1 MMDPP
6 LTSKVIRAPSLK
18 RGQENVR
25 IQDRIKLERVL
36 GVTVSSNAALDC
48 DQTNG
53 LVAYPAG
60 CTVVLF
66 NPRKNSQTHVLNG
79 CRKTVTSLALSGD
92 GKLLATG
99 ECGHVPNVRVWD
111 VSDPQ
116 NAVQIAE
123 FPGHKYGINC
133 VAFSPG
139 NKYVVSVGSQHDMIV
154 NVWDWRNNVKV
165 ASNKVSS
172 KVKAVSFAENGNY
185 FVTVGNRHV
194 KFWYLE
200 YSRSAKYKEPV
211 PLMGRSAILG
221 EQRNNDFVD
230 VACGRGEMA
239 DSTYAITKTGLLCEF
254 NNRRLLD
261 KWVELRTISAN
272 CMAVGAEY
280 IFIGCAEGIVR
291 CFSPVSLEFVTTLPR
306 THYLGV
312 DVAQGLTISHMS
324 QHPASAKYPDT
335 IALAFDECHHKLTC
349 VYNDHSIY
357 VWDVKDIR
365 RVGKSHSFLYHSACI
380 WGVEMYPTGSDAVS
394 AMPPGSFVT
403 CSSDD
408 TIRVWNLERDLQSDD
423 TMYRRN
429 IYSNELLKVLYI
441 DPELTYLKDLDLAA
455 AGSAEKSDA
464 SYDGRNGVRSI
475 RISPDGKHLASGD
488 RSGNIRIHEISTLE
502 EVCRVEAHD
511 AEVLCL
517 EYSRYSR
524 FSKEDTPKLLASASR
539 DRLIHVFSVDHGYN
553 FVQTLDDHSSSI
565 TAVRF
570 FNPTNQTNQ
579 IQMVSCGADKSIIFR
594 QLQGTP
600 GGSPQFA
607 RGHNAA
613 GKTTLYDME
622 VDSSQKHVLTA
633 CQDRNIRVYNVAT
646 AKHSKT
652 FKGSA
657 GEDGSLI
664 KVVLDASGIY
674 VATSCTD
681 KTLCVY
687 DYYSG
692 ECMATMLG
700 HSELVT
706 GLRFSPDCR
715 HLVSAS
721 GDGCVFVWKVPH
733 DMVVTMQARL
743 AQQAMRA
750 GKRPPLVNGGGV
762 AVHLDN
768 ETFGA
773 PPPEFLD
780 PNANPTPQGTSI
792 DYRFSVGQLPL
803 WAKKQITTATA
814 TEEASPLG
822 SGVRTLGV
830 DLPKGRWAQ
839 RVQQSDG
846 ITVKSVY
853 DSDPVIP
860 FPAPRVGGGVDSD
873 GAGGGGGSKDS
884 SIDSGTETKC
894 SSDYRRDTIIIKRD
908 EDENEFQPCPDS
920 YRELAD
926 DSKQVMGGNVT
937 ITRGS
942 NFSELT
948 RQSRSRHHTD
958 DSSLGSFKFEDH
970 ESTEHDGDV
979 EDYSEGENGTTGSEK
994 SHHHHPLM
1002 YYPPTEDI
1010 VSNQFTVNAMDVEEL
1025 RRSQRRLKK
1034 PRAGDAARSNE
1045 LTASGS
1051 QDDSD
1056 SEGGAS
1062 TPSAERNPLS
1072 MLSEAS
1078 SEGFDQLANQSHRE
1092 KYLKSA
1098 FESLSGA
1105 EEPTNISKT
1114 TSISSK
1120 FHGRTNSTGESGS
1133 SRARNVAVINAAKH
1147 TRGDTDATKK
1157 REELQRRIEET
1168 RRKLQSVGYRSSL
1181 KSSQSISDLSSHIPS
1196 EKHHRQGRLNA
1207 GNRIG
1212 LTIQSNRLINTN
1224 KPPPNP
1230 KPKFNPNQLANR
1242 VPLTGNASSKFETP
1256 REKILPKSQTT
1267 ACISEKIKPKTNP
1280 KRPITLSLKKT
1291 EKYKLTLN
1299 KANQSLPESPVCEE
1313 LKILKE
1319 RCRKN
1324 ANRFARFAAKRK
1336 SCSYFIGLDDNE
1348 AELENITKSFESL
1361 PAMNEHVEHKLAE
1374 MSGNDD
1380 DGNGSFSD
1388 DSLEGDFKNPPR
1400 RCVSDYLIFNYPELS
1415 ENQNYPNY
1423 QNLCK
1428 RILTQSQESILSD
1441 VSVESF
1447 SKGSAEILD
1456 YNFEHERHSSASFFL
1471 SRRKMQACRSQES
1484 ILTDESDYQM
1494 FPLRE
1499 TTDHR
1504 STESVLTDDSDSLV
1518 KSAPLEV
1525 LFDSHY
1531 KRKRQNSETYN
1542 DHSTNIGKSKSKNT
1556 PNDCDE
1562 PNQLRA
1568 VFRSKSLQ
1576 DTRINAVKPMIN
1588 NYLES
1593 DGAQQKTSIYYDYY
1607 LEDDIKGS
1615 TKAENSRDSDTKS
1628 KNNSAK
1634 LLSEPKSLLM
1644 LNDFVAHKPPKP
1656 KRNSARTQSMRNRA
1670 RPAWNK
1676 YNMDT
1681 SQSQYSECLKNY
1693 HCTEYSHNTEALSSS
1708 DHVMTQDA
1716 PSSSIKSDDTE
1727 SDRRRHRSED
1737 NLKKFEKF
1745 VRCSNYSSPSNDSQ
1759 MDKTKYLSLPMKQE
1773 KQRAYFESGSGYDAK
1788 SNFKTENYKN
1798 TESEDLATD
1807 NKLEPVGHNSG
1818 QEDEHHKHFVSQI
1831 PTKDTPEQ
1839 YDSLEPN
1846 MDPSHDFQS
1855 SENAKSISTAQ
1866 SESKHILM
1874 GDKNVDI
1881 RISRAIEGTVKLLSK
1896 EFENLVRRETYF
1908 AQTKD
1913 FKQVRSQDTNE
1924 NFAKLEAERDTKCW
1938 MFKRELRGQS
1948 GEDSDCA
1955 DISTVDKSVLES
1967 GSSTSASS
1975 CTNSPKRLWPPASHC
1990 QSHAKWTKK
1999 LPTINQAIL
2008 PSKQHYTVGSSGGR
2022 LSSKV
2027 VDSEEE
2033 GGGMRRACSLSDLS
2047 VSPPNRLLHGPIKVS
2062 GKLSTKNGSN
2072 SSRGTGSGGNGGQSR
2087 HTMGKGYA
2095 NHMTRSSSVG
2105 VLNQQSDSE
2114 SDVGISSGSRGWN
2127 SQSSGSRISGLMR
2140 PTISSQNKANH
2151 QMKSAS
2157 STGNGLPSVL
2167 RRRGMQGAYS
2177 SVNLSQVG
2185 NHEDSSS
2192 EDTSS
2197 NGNSGKPALPPRPR
2211 SISID
2216 HSSASLSVPT
2226 AMVRRSGSTTTV
2238 TNGRGGANG
2247 SLGQGGN
2254 RLASANRN
2262 QLEPSPHELPVK
2274 DTDQAIDIASAE
2286 LVMDNSLVS
2295 TQLCHTIADELT
2307 RTADNVVQLYKRLT
2321 LDNSGDPTA
2330 TALDRDTMLRG
2341 LEASVKE
2348 AMHTLRLVA
2357 ASGANHNNDGGNT
2370 TNEATAKFEE
2380 LIAGQDQGKF
2390 VNMMQQYSELL
2401 LNLMQQRMGGA
2412 QTNHT

>member
-1 MMDPP
+1 MMEPP
-6 LTSKVIRAPSLK
+6 VTSKVLRAPNLK

-48 DQTNG
+48 DATSE

-66 NPRKNSQTHVLNG
+66 NPRKNTQAHVLNA
-79 CRKTVTSLALSGD
+79 CRKTVTSLALAGD
-92 GKLLATG
+92 GRFLATG
-99 ECGHVPNVRVWD
+99 ECGHMPNVRVWD
-111 VSDPQ
+111 ISDPY
-116 NAVQIAE
+116 NAVQFAE
-123 FPGHKYGINC
+123 FSGHKYGINC
-133 VAFSPG
+133 VAFSPS

-172 KVKAVSFAENGNY
+172 KVKAVCFAENGNY

-230 VACGRGEMA
+230 VACGRGDMA

-261 KWVELRTISAN
+261 KWVELRTSSAN
-272 CMAVGAEY
+272 CMAVGDKY

-291 CFSPVSLEFVTTLPR
+291 CFSPSTLQFITTLPR

-312 DVAQGLTISHMS
+312 DVAQGLSISHMS
-324 QHPASAKYPDT
+324 QHPTNARYPDA
-335 IALAFDECHHKLTC
+335 IALAFDERNNKLTC

-357 VWDVKDIR
+357 VWDVRDIR

-380 WGVEMYPTGSDAVS
+380 WGVEMYPTGSDS
-394 AMPPGSFVT
+394 MTSMPAGSFIT

-408 TIRVWNLERDLQSDD
+408 TIRVWNLEKDISPDD
-423 TMYRRN
+423 TLYKRN

-455 AGSAEKSDA
+455 AGSSEKSDA

-475 RISPDGKHLASGD
+475 RVSPDGKHLASGD
-488 RSGNIRIHEISTLE
+488 RSGNIRIHDLSSLE
-502 EVCRVEAHD
+502 ELCLIEAHD

-517 EYSRYSR
+517 EYSKFSRYSAEPPR
-524 FSKEDTPKLLASASR
+524 LLASASR
-539 DRLIHVFSVDHGYN
+539 DRLIHVFSVDQGYN
-553 FVQTLDDHSSSI
+553 FLQTLDDHSSSI

-570 FNPTNQTNQ
+570 FNQSNQSNQ

-594 QLQGTP
+594 QLQSTP
-600 GGSPQFA
+600 GGMPQFA
-607 RGHNAA
+607 RGHNAQ

-622 VDSSQKHVLTA
+622 VDSGQKHVLTA

-646 AKHSKT
+646 GKHSKT
-652 FKGSA
+652 FKGSV

-715 HLVSAS
+715 NLVSAS
-721 GDGCVFVWKVPH
+721 GDGCIFVWRVPR

-750 GKRPPLVNGGGV
+750 GKRPSQVNGTGIDIQ
-762 AVHLDN
+762 LDN
-768 ETFGA
+768 ETFGS

-780 PNANPTPQGTSI
+780 PNANPTSQNVGV

-803 WAKKQITTATA
+803 WAKKQINTTNADEGA
-814 TEEASPLG
+814 VLG
-822 SGVRTLGV
+822 SNVRPLGV

-839 RVQQSDG
+839 RVQQGDG

-853 DSDPVIP
+853 DSDEVIP
-860 FPAPRVGGGVDSD
+860 FPPPRGAIDSD
-873 GAGGGGGSKDS
+873 GGGGGGGSKDS

-894 SSDYRRDTIIIKRD
+894 SSDYRRETIVIKR
-908 EDENEFQPCPDS
+908 
-920 YRELAD
+920 
-926 DSKQVMGGNVT
+926 VIGGNVT
-937 ITRGS
+937 VTRGS
-942 NFSELT
+942 NITELT

-994 SHHHHPLM
+994 SHHRLM
-1002 YYPPTEDI
+1002 YYPAPEDT

-1025 RRSQRRLKK
+1025 RRSQRRQKK
-1034 PRAGDAARSNE
+1034 PRNGESGRTSE

-1078 SEGFDQLANQSHRE
+1078 SEGFDQLAKQSHRE
-1092 KYLKSA
+1092 KFLKNA

-1105 EEPTNISKT
+1105 EEPTNRSVKT
-1114 TSISSK
+1114 TSISSQ
-1120 FHGRTNSTGESGS
+1120 FHGRLSGNGDNGGNNKI
-1133 SRARNVAVINAAKH
+1133 RNAAVVNATKQA
-1147 TRGDTDATKK
+1147 RGDSDVVKK

-1168 RRKLQSVGYRSSL
+1168 RRKLQSVGYKSSL
-1181 KSSQSISDLSSHIPS
+1181 KTSQSISDLSSHIP
-1196 EKHHRQGRLNA
+1196 EKHHR
-1207 GNRIG
+1207 
-1212 LTIQSNRLINTN
+1212 SNRLSTGNKSGQQTQYSKPINPC
-1224 KPPPNP
+1224 KPIPNP
-1230 KPKFNPNQLANR
+1230 KPPLKPQQFVNKISVVGNAPLKLDIPNDNCLSKSPTTSCVNDKTKPSLSR
-1242 VPLTGNASSKFETP
+1242 PLTLT
-1256 REKILPKSQTT
+1256 
-1267 ACISEKIKPKTNP
+1267 
-1280 KRPITLSLKKT
+1280 LKKT
-1291 EKYKLTLN
+1291 EKYKLSLN
-1299 KANQSLPESPVCEE
+1299 KPNQSLPESPVCEE
-1313 LKILKE
+1313 LKLLKE
-1319 RCRKN
+1319 QCKKN
-1324 ANRFARFAAKRK
+1324 VSRFARFAQKRR

-1348 AELENITKSFESL
+1348 EDMENIAKSFESL
-1361 PAMNEHVEHKLAE
+1361 PAMNERNIENL
-1374 MSGNDD
+1374 NDPMD
-1380 DGNGSFSD
+1380 DGDEGNGNFSD

-1400 RCVSDYLIFNYPELS
+1400 RCVSDYQINMHIDHQQGTQRNYS
-1415 ENQNYPNY
+1415 TY
-1423 QNLCK
+1423 QTFSK
-1428 RILTQSQESILSD
+1428 RILTGSQESILSD
-1441 VSVESF
+1441 ASVESF

-1456 YNFEHERHSSASFFL
+1456 YSHYDNDRHSSASFFL
-1471 SRRKMQACRSQES
+1471 SRRKMQAGRSHES

-1494 FPLRE
+1494 FPLHE
-1499 TTDHR
+1499 NIDHR

-1518 KSAPLEV
+1518 KSAPLEM

-1531 KRKRQNSETYN
+1531 KRKRQNSETYSGNPNNAVIPSSNTENSAN
-1542 DHSTNIGKSKSKNT
+1542 DPTS
-1556 PNDCDE
+1556 C
-1562 PNQLRA
+1562 RA

-1576 DTRINAVKPMIN
+1576 DTRISQARNENSYSEDNAQP
-1588 NYLES
+1588 
-1593 DGAQQKTSIYYDYY
+1593 ATCIYYEFNFNDQNDTNV
-1607 LEDDIKGS
+1607 EMRIG
-1615 TKAENSRDSDTKS
+1615 TKSDTMS
-1628 KNNSAK
+1628 RSNSLKVAK
-1634 LLSEPKSLLM
+1634 EPQSMLI

-1676 YNMDT
+1676 YVDSA
-1681 SQSQYSECLKNY
+1681 SQSSCVKPADSDNY
-1693 HCTEYSHNTEALSSS
+1693 PNKSHGEERAARNGAEAKSDTNESLHSSKR
-1708 DHVMTQDA
+1708 MEQLLQ
-1716 PSSSIKSDDTE
+1716 PSSYSLQPSDDKDSKTKFY
-1727 SDRRRHRSED
+1727 SLQTRRADKGIAYDAGGPMDNFAFDPNDSSCQTKSYGAHDVDEDQIDSSHAERNRHRC
-1737 NLKKFEKF
+1737 FE
-1745 VRCSNYSSPSNDSQ
+1745 N
-1759 MDKTKYLSLPMKQE
+1759 
-1773 KQRAYFESGSGYDAK
+1773 
-1788 SNFKTENYKN
+1788 
-1798 TESEDLATD
+1798 
-1807 NKLEPVGHNSG
+1807 
-1818 QEDEHHKHFVSQI
+1818 QI
-1831 PTKDTPEQ
+1831 PTKDTQET
-1839 YDSLEPN
+1839 YDSLEPPTAVSCDLQATG
-1846 MDPSHDFQS
+1846 MQ
-1855 SENAKSISTAQ
+1855 NASNLLTTNERIDNLDAS
-1866 SESKHILM
+1866 
-1874 GDKNVDI
+1874 VDL
-1881 RISRAIEGTVKLLSK
+1881 RITRAIEGTVKLLSK
-1896 EFENLVRRETYF
+1896 EFENLVRREQYLMKEKCLRMSHCQET
-1908 AQTKD
+1908 
-1913 FKQVRSQDTNE
+1913 SE
-1924 NFAKLEAERDTKCW
+1924 NFAKLEAERDGRFCS
-1938 MFKRELRGQS
+1938 LRRDIRFHSG

-1955 DISTVDKSVLES
+1955 DTSAMDKSMMES

-1975 CTNSPKRLWPPASHC
+1975 CTNSPKRMWPPASRC
-1990 QSHAKWTKK
+1990 QSHTKWTKT

-2008 PSKQHYTVGSSGGR
+2008 PSKHLYAVGSSGGR
-2022 LSSKV
+2022 ISSKV
-2027 VDSEEE
+2027 FDSEEE

-2047 VSPPNRLLHGPIKVS
+2047 VSPPNRLLHGPIQVS
-2062 GKLSTKNGSN
+2062 GKVGNKNANASARSGLGSANSGNQSRHGSTKNH
-2072 SSRGTGSGGNGGQSR
+2072 SS
-2087 HTMGKGYA
+2087 
-2095 NHMTRSSSVG
+2095 HMTRSSSVG
-2105 VLNQQSDSE
+2105 VLNQSDSE
-2114 SDVGISSGSRGWN
+2114 SDVGAGNNRGWN
-2127 SQSSGSRISGLMR
+2127 NQTGSNRISGLMR
-2140 PTISSQNKANH
+2140 PTISSQNKINH
-2151 QMKSAS
+2151 QAKSNS
-2157 STGNGLPSVL
+2157 SSNSNLPSVL

-2185 NHEDSSS
+2185 NQEDSSS

-2197 NGNSGKPALPPRPR
+2197 NGNGGKPALPPRPR

-2216 HSSASLSVPT
+2216 HSTTSLSLPGT
-2226 AMVRRSGSTTTV
+2226 TVRRSGSTTII
-2238 TNGRGGANG
+2238 TNGRNG
-2247 SLGQGGN
+2247 NNTMGQN
-2254 RLASANRN
+2254 ASRMSTTNRN
-2262 QLEPSPHELPVK
+2262 QLDPSPQELPVK
-2274 DTDQAIDIASAE
+2274 DTDRAIDVASAE
-2286 LVMDNSLVS
+2286 LGTDKTLVS
-2295 TQLCHTIADELT
+2295 TQLCNTIADELT

-2321 LDNSGDPTA
+2321 IDNEDDPSRA
-2330 TALDRDTMLRG
+2330 SIDRDTMLRG
-2341 LEASVKE
+2341 LESSVNE
-2348 AMHTLRLVA
+2348 TMRTLRLVV
-2357 ASGANHNNDGGNT
+2357 SGGEGHEGSANPENVT
-2370 TNEATAKFEE
+2370 MNEATAKFQE
-2380 LIAGQDQGKF
+2380 LLAGQDQGKV

-2401 LNLMQQRMGGA
+2401 LNMMQQRMGGT
-2412 QTNHT
+2412 QSSHT

>member
-1 MMDPP
+1 MA
-6 LTSKVIRAPSLK
+6 LTPSRNGSPVVRDK
-18 RGQENVR
+18 ENTPAYN
-25 IQDRIKLERVL
+25 IKLERVL

-48 DQTNG
+48 DATSE

-66 NPRKNSQTHVLNG
+66 NPRKNTQAHVLNA
-79 CRKTVTSLALSGD
+79 CRKTVTSLALAGD
-92 GKLLATG
+92 GRLLATG
-99 ECGHVPNVRVWD
+99 ECGHMPNVRVWD
-111 VSDPQ
+111 ISDPH

-123 FPGHKYGINC
+123 FAGHKYGINC
-133 VAFSPG
+133 VAFSPS

-172 KVKAVSFAENGNY
+172 KVKAVCFAENGNY

-261 KWVELRTISAN
+261 KWVELRTTSAN
-272 CMAVGAEY
+272 CMAVGDKY

-291 CFSPVSLEFVTTLPR
+291 CFNPTTLQFITTLPR

-312 DVAQGLTISHMS
+312 DVAQGLSISHMS
-324 QHPASAKYPDT
+324 QHPPNARYPDA
-335 IALAFDECHHKLTC
+335 IALAFDERNNKLTC

-357 VWDVKDIR
+357 VWDVRDIR

-380 WGVEMYPTGSDAVS
+380 WGVEMYPTGPDSVG
-394 AMPPGSFVT
+394 AMPPGSFIT

-408 TIRVWNLERDLQSDD
+408 TIRVWNLDKDISSND
-423 TMYRRN
+423 TLYKKN
-429 IYSNELLKVLYI
+429 IYSNELLKVLYV

-455 AGSAEKSDA
+455 AGSTEKSDA

-475 RISPDGKHLASGD
+475 RVSPDGKHLASGD
-488 RSGNIRIHEISTLE
+488 RSGNIRIHDVSSLE
-502 EVCRVEAHD
+502 EQCLIEAHD

-517 EYSRYSR
+517 EYSRFSR
-524 FSKEDTPKLLASASR
+524 YTAEPPRLLASASR
-539 DRLIHVFSVDHGYN
+539 DRLIHVFSVDQGYN
-553 FVQTLDDHSSSI
+553 FLQTLDDHSSSI

-570 FNPTNQTNQ
+570 FNQTNQGNQ

-594 QLQGTP
+594 QLQSTP
-600 GGSPQFA
+600 GGAPQFA
-607 RGHNAA
+607 RGHNAQ

-622 VDSSQKHVLTA
+622 VDSGQKHVLTA

-646 AKHSKT
+646 GKHSKT
-652 FKGSA
+652 FKGSV

-692 ECMATMLG
+692 ECMAAMLG

-706 GLRFSPDCR
+706 GLRFSSDCR
-715 HLVSAS
+715 NLVSAS
-721 GDGCVFVWKVPH
+721 GDGCVFVWRVPH

-750 GKRPPLVNGGGV
+750 GKRPPQVNGTGIEIQ
-762 AVHLDN
+762 LDN

-780 PNANPTPQGTSI
+780 PNANPTAQVGV

-803 WAKKQITTATA
+803 WAKKQINTSNSDEGVA
-814 TEEASPLG
+814 LG
-822 SGVRTLGV
+822 SNVRPLGV

-839 RVQQSDG
+839 RVQQADG

-853 DSDPVIP
+853 DGDEVIP
-860 FPAPRVGGGVDSD
+860 FPPPRGTVDSD
-873 GAGGGGGSKDS
+873 GGGGGGGSKDS

-894 SSDYRRDTIIIKRD
+894 SSDYRRDTIIIKR
-908 EDENEFQPCPDS
+908 EEEESVFQPCPDS

-926 DSKQVMGGNVT
+926 DTKQVIGGNVT

-942 NFSELT
+942 NITELT

-994 SHHHHPLM
+994 SHHRLM
-1002 YYPPTEDI
+1002 YYPPPEDT

-1025 RRSQRRLKK
+1025 RRSQRRQKK
-1034 PRAGDAARSNE
+1034 PRSGESGRTSE

-1078 SEGFDQLANQSHRE
+1078 SEGFDQLAKQSHRE
-1092 KYLKSA
+1092 KYLKNA

-1105 EEPTNISKT
+1105 EEPTNRVKN
-1114 TSISSK
+1114 TSISSQ
-1120 FHGRTNSTGESGS
+1120 FHGRLSGGSESTAGGKI
-1133 SRARNVAVINAAKH
+1133 RNAAVVNATKH
-1147 TRGDTDATKK
+1147 SRGDADIVKK

-1181 KSSQSISDLSSHIPS
+1181 KSSQSISDLSSHVP
-1196 EKHHRQGRLNA
+1196 EKHHR
-1207 GNRIG
+1207 
-1212 LTIQSNRLINTN
+1212 SNRLSTGNRSGQQTQYSKPINPC
-1224 KPPPNP
+1224 KPIPNP
-1230 KPKFNPNQLANR
+1230 KPVFKPQQLINK
-1242 VPLTGNASSKFETP
+1242 VPGVGSA
-1256 REKILPKSQTT
+1256 LPKLELSNENCLPKGQTT
-1267 ACISEKIKPKTNP
+1267 ACANEKAKPSLS
-1280 KRPITLSLKKT
+1280 RPLTLTLKKT
-1291 EKYKLTLN
+1291 EKYKLSLN
-1299 KANQSLPESPVCEE
+1299 KANQSLPDSPVCEE
-1313 LKILKE
+1313 LKLLKE
-1319 RCRKN
+1319 QCKKN
-1324 ANRFARFAAKRK
+1324 VSRFARFAQKRR
-1336 SCSYFIGLDDNE
+1336 SCSYFIGLNDNE
-1348 AELENITKSFESL
+1348 EEMENIAKSFESL
-1361 PAMNEHVEHKLAE
+1361 PAMNERNIENLKE
-1374 MSGNDD
+1374 SMDDGND
-1380 DGNGSFSD
+1380 DGNGNFSD

-1400 RCVSDYLIFNYPELS
+1400 RCVSDYQINVHIDGQAEHRSYS
-1415 ENQNYPNY
+1415 NY
-1423 QNLCK
+1423 QTFQK
-1428 RILTQSQESILSD
+1428 RMLTGSQESILSD
-1441 VSVESF
+1441 ASVESF

-1456 YNFEHERHSSASFFL
+1456 YNHYDHDRHSSASFFL
-1471 SRRKMQACRSQES
+1471 SRRKMQAGRSQES

-1494 FPLRE
+1494 FPLHE
-1499 TTDHR
+1499 NVDHR

-1518 KSAPLEV
+1518 KSAPLEM

-1531 KRKRQNSETYN
+1531 KRKRQNSETYSGN
-1542 DHSTNIGKSKSKNT
+1542 
-1556 PNDCDE
+1556 PNNMLE
-1562 PNQLRA
+1562 PVAIAQESSNETTLCRA

-1576 DTRINAVKPMIN
+1576 DTRISRVKNDMNFTEDNVTLKP
-1588 NYLES
+1588 
-1593 DGAQQKTSIYYDYY
+1593 ATCIYY
-1607 LEDDIKGS
+1607 EFNFDDDNEKGGDARTGS
-1615 TKAENSRDSDTKS
+1615 NSETISRSNSVKAQK
-1628 KNNSAK
+1628 
-1634 LLSEPKSLLM
+1634 EPQSMLI

-1681 SQSQYSECLKNY
+1681 Q
-1693 HCTEYSHNTEALSSS
+1693 
-1708 DHVMTQDA
+1708 TQ
-1716 PSSSIKSDDTE
+1716 PSSPKIGSPEGYPTLSPNLTRGDYRNVRGSDGEDKRDTADILSNSKRIEQFLQSTSYALQPKEEKEERGKFFSLQSRHTDKE
-1727 SDRRRHRSED
+1727 S
-1737 NLKKFEKF
+1737 F
-1745 VRCSNYSSPSNDSQ
+1745 
-1759 MDKTKYLSLPMKQE
+1759 
-1773 KQRAYFESGSGYDAK
+1773 AYG
-1788 SNFKTENYKN
+1788 TH
-1798 TESEDLATD
+1798 DLAVTGGYQ
-1807 NKLEPVGHNSG
+1807 NHAG
-1818 QEDEHHKHFVSQI
+1818 QEVHDRDRACCFENQI
-1831 PTKDTPEQ
+1831 PTKDTNET
-1839 YDSLEPN
+1839 YDSLEPTGASACELQVS
-1846 MDPSHDFQS
+1846 DLR
-1855 SENAKSISTAQ
+1855 STGSNLRSTNERIDNLDA
-1866 SESKHILM
+1866 S
-1874 GDKNVDI
+1874 VDV
-1881 RISRAIEGTVKLLSK
+1881 RITRAIEGTVKLLSK
-1896 EFENLVRRETYF
+1896 EFENLVRREQYF
-1908 AQTKD
+1908 MKEKCLRLTHCQEAGD
-1913 FKQVRSQDTNE
+1913 
-1924 NFAKLEAERDTKCW
+1924 NFAKLEAERDGRLCAI
-1938 MFKRELRGQS
+1938 KRDVRLHSG

-1955 DISTVDKSVLES
+1955 DISAMDKSLMES

-1975 CTNSPKRLWPPASHC
+1975 CTNSPKRMWPPASRC
-1990 QSHAKWTKK
+1990 QSHMKWTKT
-1999 LPTINQAIL
+1999 LPTINQVIL
-2008 PSKQHYTVGSSGGR
+2008 PTKHLYAVGSSGGR
-2022 LSSKV
+2022 ISSKV
-2027 VDSEEE
+2027 FDSEEE

-2047 VSPPNRLLHGPIKVS
+2047 VSPPNRLLHGPIQVS
-2062 GKLSTKNGSN
+2062 GKIGNKNTNVPSRNGAGSMN
-2072 SSRGTGSGGNGGQSR
+2072 NGVQSR
-2087 HTMGKGYA
+2087 HASAK
-2095 NHMTRSSSVG
+2095 NHSSHMTRSSSVG
-2105 VLNQQSDSE
+2105 VLNQSDSE
-2114 SDVGISSGSRGWN
+2114 SDAGVAGRGRGWN
-2127 SQSSGSRISGLMR
+2127 NQSSNRMSGLMR
-2140 PTISSQNKANH
+2140 PTISSQNKMNH
-2151 QMKSAS
+2151 QVKSNS
-2157 STGNGLPSVL
+2157 SSGSNLPSVL

-2185 NHEDSSS
+2185 NQEDSSS

-2197 NGNSGKPALPPRPR
+2197 NGNGGKPALPPRPR

-2216 HSSASLSVPT
+2216 HSATSLSLPGT
-2226 AMVRRSGSTTTV
+2226 TVRRSGSTTII
-2238 TNGRGGANG
+2238 TNGRNVGNAMGQNG
-2247 SLGQGGN
+2247 S
-2254 RLASANRN
+2254 RMSVANRN
-2262 QLEPSPHELPVK
+2262 QLDPSPQELPVK
-2274 DTDQAIDIASAE
+2274 DTDRAIDVASAE
-2286 LVMDNSLVS
+2286 LS
-2295 TQLCHTIADELT
+2295 TQLCNTIADELT

-2321 LDNSGDPTA
+2321 IDNEDDPSRSTI
-2330 TALDRDTMLRG
+2330 DRDTMLRG
-2341 LEASVKE
+2341 LESSVNE
-2348 AMHTLRLVA
+2348 TMRTLRLVVT
-2357 ASGANHNNDGGNT
+2357 GGEGHDDGSDENVT
-2370 TNEATAKFEE
+2370 ANEATAKFQE
-2380 LIAGQDQGKF
+2380 LLAGQDQGKV

-2401 LNLMQQRMGGA
+2401 LSMMQQRMGGT
-2412 QTNHT
+2412 QSGHT

>member
-1 MMDPP
+1 MMEPP
-6 LTSKVIRAPSLK
+6 VTSKVLRAPSLK

-48 DQTNG
+48 DATSE

-66 NPRKNSQTHVLNG
+66 NPRKNIQAHVLNG
-79 CRKTVTSLALSGD
+79 CRKTVTSLALAGD
-92 GKLLATG
+92 GRFLATG
-99 ECGHVPNVRVWD
+99 ECGHMPNVRVWD
-111 VSDPQ
+111 ISDPY

-123 FPGHKYGINC
+123 FAGHKYGINC
-133 VAFSPG
+133 VAFSPS

-172 KVKAVSFAENGNY
+172 KVKAVCFAENGNY

-261 KWVELRTISAN
+261 KWVELRTSSAN
-272 CMAVGAEY
+272 CMAVGDKY

-291 CFSPVSLEFVTTLPR
+291 CFSPSTLQFITTLPR

-312 DVAQGLTISHMS
+312 DVAQGLSISHMS
-324 QHPASAKYPDT
+324 QHPANARYPDS
-335 IALAFDECHHKLTC
+335 IALAFDERNNKLTC

-357 VWDVKDIR
+357 VWDVRDIR

-380 WGVEMYPTGSDAVS
+380 WGVEMYPTGPDSVG
-394 AMPPGSFVT
+394 AMPVGSFIT

-408 TIRVWNLERDLQSDD
+408 TIRVWNLEKDISPTD
-423 TMYRRN
+423 TLYKRN

-455 AGSAEKSDA
+455 AGSTEKSDA

-475 RISPDGKHLASGD
+475 RVSPDGKHLASGD
-488 RSGNIRIHEISTLE
+488 RSGNIRIHDLSSLE
-502 EVCRVEAHD
+502 ELCLIEAHD

-517 EYSRYSR
+517 EYSKFSRYSVEPLR
-524 FSKEDTPKLLASASR
+524 LLASASR
-539 DRLIHVFSVDHGYN
+539 DRLIHVFSVDQGYN
-553 FVQTLDDHSSSI
+553 FLQTLDDHSSSI

-570 FNPTNQTNQ
+570 FSQSNQANQ

-594 QLQGTP
+594 QLQSTP
-600 GGSPQFA
+600 GGMPQFA
-607 RGHNAA
+607 RGHNAQ

-622 VDSSQKHVLTA
+622 VDSGQKHVLTA

-646 AKHSKT
+646 GKHSKT
-652 FKGSA
+652 FKGSV

-715 HLVSAS
+715 NLVSAS
-721 GDGCVFVWKVPH
+721 GDGCIFVWRVPR

-750 GKRPPLVNGGGV
+750 GKRPPQANGTGIDIQ
-762 AVHLDN
+762 LDN
-768 ETFGA
+768 ETFGS

-780 PNANPTPQGTSI
+780 PNANPTSQNIGV

-803 WAKKQITTATA
+803 WAKKQINTTNAEETAT
-814 TEEASPLG
+814 LG
-822 SGVRTLGV
+822 SNVRPLGV

-839 RVQQSDG
+839 RVQQGDG

-853 DSDPVIP
+853 DSDEVIP
-860 FPAPRVGGGVDSD
+860 FPPPRGAIDSD
-873 GAGGGGGSKDS
+873 GGGGGGGSKDS

-894 SSDYRRDTIIIKRD
+894 SSDYRRETIIIKRE
-908 EDENEFQPCPDS
+908 EDETVFQPCPDS

-926 DSKQVMGGNVT
+926 ESKQVIGGNVT

-942 NFSELT
+942 NITELT

-994 SHHHHPLM
+994 SHRLM
-1002 YYPPTEDI
+1002 YYPPPEDT
-1010 VSNQFTVNAMDVEEL
+1010 VSNQQFTVNAMDVEEL
-1025 RRSQRRLKK
+1025 RRSQRRQKK
-1034 PRAGDAARSNE
+1034 PRNGESGRTSE

-1078 SEGFDQLANQSHRE
+1078 SEGFDQLAKQSHRE
-1092 KYLKSA
+1092 KYLKNA

-1105 EEPTNISKT
+1105 EEPTNRTAKT
-1114 TSISSK
+1114 TSISSQ
-1120 FHGRTNSTGESGS
+1120 FHGRLSGGGDNGGNSKI
-1133 SRARNVAVINAAKH
+1133 RNAAVVNATKQA
-1147 TRGDTDATKK
+1147 RGDADVVKK

-1168 RRKLQSVGYRSSL
+1168 RRKLQSVGYKSSL
-1181 KSSQSISDLSSHIPS
+1181 KTSQSISDLSSHIP
-1196 EKHHRQGRLNA
+1196 EKHHRP
-1207 GNRIG
+1207 
-1212 LTIQSNRLINTN
+1212 NRLSTGNKSGQQTQYSKPINPC
-1224 KPPPNP
+1224 KPIPNP
-1230 KPKFNPNQLANR
+1230 KPSLKHQQLINKVSGVGNAVPRLDIPTENCLSKSPTTSCVSDKAKPSLSR
-1242 VPLTGNASSKFETP
+1242 PLTLT
-1256 REKILPKSQTT
+1256 
-1267 ACISEKIKPKTNP
+1267 
-1280 KRPITLSLKKT
+1280 LKKT
-1291 EKYKLTLN
+1291 EKYKLSLN
-1299 KANQSLPESPVCEE
+1299 KPNQSLPESPVCEE
-1313 LKILKE
+1313 LKLLKE
-1319 RCRKN
+1319 QCKKN
-1324 ANRFARFAAKRK
+1324 VVSRFARFAQKRR

-1348 AELENITKSFESL
+1348 EDMENIAKSFESL
-1361 PAMNEHVEHKLAE
+1361 PAMNERNIEIL
-1374 MSGNDD
+1374 NDAMED
-1380 DGNGSFSD
+1380 GDEGNGNFSD

-1400 RCVSDYLIFNYPELS
+1400 RCVSDYQINVHVDHQQDGHRNYS
-1415 ENQNYPNY
+1415 TY
-1423 QNLCK
+1423 QNSPK
-1428 RILTQSQESILSD
+1428 RVLTGSQESILSD
-1441 VSVESF
+1441 ASVESF

-1456 YNFEHERHSSASFFL
+1456 YSHYDNDRHSSASFFL
-1471 SRRKMQACRSQES
+1471 SRRKMQAGRSQES

-1494 FPLRE
+1494 FPLHE
-1499 TTDHR
+1499 NIDHR

-1518 KSAPLEV
+1518 KSAPLEM

-1531 KRKRQNSETYN
+1531 KRKRQNSETYSAN
-1542 DHSTNIGKSKSKNT
+1542 PNNVVEQLNNVQDTVNESTSY
-1556 PNDCDE
+1556 
-1562 PNQLRA
+1562 RA

-1576 DTRINAVKPMIN
+1576 DTRISKARNENAYTQENAPP
-1588 NYLES
+1588 
-1593 DGAQQKTSIYYDYY
+1593 ATCIYYEFNFNDQNDTNV
-1607 LEDDIKGS
+1607 EMRIG
-1615 TKAENSRDSDTKS
+1615 TKS
-1628 KNNSAK
+1628 DSISRSNSLK
-1634 LLSEPKSLLM
+1634 VPKEPQSMLI

-1676 YNMDT
+1676 YVDSSPQSSRVKSTDSADDYANKSRAEDRATRSDTDGKPDGKLDGKTDGSETLLHSSKRIEQLLLQSSTYSLQSDEDKDSKTKFYSLQTRRSDKGAIYNAAGGPMDNFAFDP
-1681 SQSQYSECLKNY
+1681 SD
-1693 HCTEYSHNTEALSSS
+1693 SSR
-1708 DHVMTQDA
+1708 
-1716 PSSSIKSDDTE
+1716 PSNSYQPRDVAEDQRDSSRAE
-1727 SDRRRHRSED
+1727 RDRRCC
-1737 NLKKFEKF
+1737 FE
-1745 VRCSNYSSPSNDSQ
+1745 N
-1759 MDKTKYLSLPMKQE
+1759 
-1773 KQRAYFESGSGYDAK
+1773 
-1788 SNFKTENYKN
+1788 
-1798 TESEDLATD
+1798 
-1807 NKLEPVGHNSG
+1807 
-1818 QEDEHHKHFVSQI
+1818 QI
-1831 PTKDTPEQ
+1831 PTKDTQET
-1839 YDSLEPN
+1839 YDSLEPGGIGCDSQTGLP
-1846 MDPSHDFQS
+1846 MQ
-1855 SENAKSISTAQ
+1855 TA
-1866 SESKHILM
+1866 SNLLTTNERIDNLDAS
-1874 GDKNVDI
+1874 VDL
-1881 RISRAIEGTVKLLSK
+1881 RITRAIEGTVKLLSK
-1896 EFENLVRRETYF
+1896 EFENLVRREQYLM
-1908 AQTKD
+1908 KE
-1913 FKQVRSQDTNE
+1913 KRLRMSSE
-1924 NFAKLEAERDTKCW
+1924 NFAKLEAERDGRFCS
-1938 MFKRELRGQS
+1938 LRRDIRFHSG

-1955 DISTVDKSVLES
+1955 DTSAMDKSVMES

-1975 CTNSPKRLWPPASHC
+1975 CTNSPKRMWPPASRC
-1990 QSHAKWTKK
+1990 QSHMKWTKT

-2008 PSKQHYTVGSSGGR
+2008 PSKHLY
-2022 LSSKV
+2022 
-2027 VDSEEE
+2027 
-2033 GGGMRRACSLSDLS
+2033 A
-2047 VSPPNRLLHGPIKVS
+2047 VS
-2062 GKLSTKNGSN
+2062 GKVGNKNANTSARSGLGSTN
-2072 SSRGTGSGGNGGQSR
+2072 SGNQSR
-2087 HTMGKGYA
+2087 HASAK
-2095 NHMTRSSSVG
+2095 NHSSHMTRSSSVG
-2105 VLNQQSDSE
+2105 VLNQSDSE
-2114 SDVGISSGSRGWN
+2114 SDVGAGNGRGWN
-2127 SQSSGSRISGLMR
+2127 NQTGNNRMSGLMR
-2140 PTISSQNKANH
+2140 PTISSQNKINH
-2151 QMKSAS
+2151 QIKSS
-2157 STGNGLPSVL
+2157 SSSNSNLPSVL

-2185 NHEDSSS
+2185 NQEDSSS

-2197 NGNSGKPALPPRPR
+2197 NGNGGKPALPPRPR

-2216 HSSASLSVPT
+2216 HSVANLSLAGT
-2226 AMVRRSGSTTTV
+2226 TVRRSGSTTII
-2238 TNGRGGANG
+2238 TNGRSGNSAM
-2247 SLGQGGN
+2247 GQN
-2254 RLASANRN
+2254 ASRMSSANRN
-2262 QLEPSPHELPVK
+2262 QLDPSPQELPVK
-2274 DTDQAIDIASAE
+2274 DTDRAIDVASAE
-2286 LVMDNSLVS
+2286 LSS
-2295 TQLCHTIADELT
+2295 QLCNTIADELT

-2321 LDNSGDPTA
+2321 IDNEDDPSRTSI
-2330 TALDRDTMLRG
+2330 DRDTMLRG
-2341 LEASVKE
+2341 LESSVNE
-2348 AMHTLRLVA
+2348 TMRTLRLVV
-2357 ASGANHNNDGGNT
+2357 SGGESNEGSPNT
-2370 TNEATAKFEE
+2370 ENVAMNEATAKFQE
-2380 LIAGQDQGKF
+2380 LLAGQDQGKV
-2390 VNMMQQYSELL
+2390 VNMMQQYSEML
-2401 LNLMQQRMGGA
+2401 LNMMQQRMGGT
-2412 QTNHT
+2412 QSSHT